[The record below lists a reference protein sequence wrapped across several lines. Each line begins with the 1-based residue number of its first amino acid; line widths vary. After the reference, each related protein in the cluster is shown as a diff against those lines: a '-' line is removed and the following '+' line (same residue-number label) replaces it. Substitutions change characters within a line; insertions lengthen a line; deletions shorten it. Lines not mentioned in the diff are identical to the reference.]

1 MRYEI
6 RFAGFGGQG
15 VVLVGFILG
24 KAAALYS
31 DLEAVMTQSYGPE
44 ARGGASSA
52 NVVISDTAIDYPLVQ
67 SPNLLVALSQEA
79 YTKFRPSTNAEALI
93 LIDQDLVQPTA
104 NDPVYS
110 IPATCIAE
118 QLGERIVANMVIL
131 GYLTTVYKR
140 IPTEAMEKAIR
151 DSVKPKT
158 IELNLEAFSQ
168 GYEYGLQVVVSKR

>member
-24 KAAALYS
+24 KAAALYGG
-31 DLEAVMTQSYGPE
+31 LEAVMTQSYGPE

-52 NVVISDTAIDYPLVQ
+52 NIVISDSAIDYPFVQ
-67 SPNLLVALSQEA
+67 APNLLVALSQEA
-79 YTKFRPSTNAEALI
+79 YTKFRPSTHTEALI

-110 IPATCIAE
+110 IPATSIAE
-118 QLGERIVANMVIL
+118 QLGKRIVANMVIL
-131 GYLTTVYKR
+131 GFLTTVYRR
-140 IPTEAMEKAIR
+140 ISIEAMEKAIK

-168 GYEYGLQVVVSKR
+168 GVEFGLEVIVSKR

>member
-15 VVLVGFILG
+15 VVLAGFILG
-24 KAAALYS
+24 KAAALYCG
-31 DLEAVMTQSYGPE
+31 LEAVMTQSYGPE

-52 NVVISDTAIDYPLVQ
+52 NVVLSDTAIDYPFVQ
-67 SPNLLVALSQEA
+67 TPNLLIALSQEA
-79 YTKFRPSTNAEALI
+79 YTKFRPSADAEALI

-110 IPATCIAE
+110 IPATSIAE
-118 QLGERIVANMVIL
+118 ELGKRIVANMVML
-131 GYLTTVYKR
+131 GFLTEVYKN
-140 IPTEAMEKAIR
+140 IPTEAMEKAIK

-158 IELNLEAFSQ
+158 IELNLAAFSQ
-168 GYEYGLQVVVSKR
+168 GYKYGLQAIVSKR